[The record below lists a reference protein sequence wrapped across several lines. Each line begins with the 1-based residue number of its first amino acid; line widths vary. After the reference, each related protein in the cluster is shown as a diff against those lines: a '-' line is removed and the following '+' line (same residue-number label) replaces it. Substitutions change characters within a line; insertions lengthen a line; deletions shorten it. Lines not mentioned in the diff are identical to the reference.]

1 MIEIVLQGGY
11 FHIRRSESLAPKF
24 VFEIPVGA
32 PNFPS
37 KNIGDKYP
45 KFCPL
50 NITPNAP
57 KIVILSQLFRLV
69 VTELLKFF
77 ILFDELV

>member
-1 MIEIVLQGGY
+1 MTEIVPQGGY
-11 FHIRRSESLAPKF
+11 FHIRRSEGLASKF

-32 PNFPS
+32 PNFAS

-45 KFCPL
+45 TFCPL

-57 KIVILSQLFRLV
+57 KIVILSQLLLLAV
-69 VTELLKFF
+69 AELLKFF
-77 ILFDELV
+77 ILFDEPG